1 MVYESWFTIHS
12 LRAMVYEPW
21 FTIHSL
27 RAMVYRSRS
36 QPPLMGIALQDGQIG
51 TPGNYGGN
59 IIKPPSWKNCSS
71 FVGTI
76 MQLLQSLATKTF
88 RKVWVA

>member
-1 MVYESWFTIHS
+1 MPSARDAEIEDEEAKDGEREGWRPPKLGVGN
-12 LRAMVYEPW
+12 
-21 FTIHSL
+21 
-27 RAMVYRSRS
+27 
-36 QPPLMGIALQDGQIG
+36 PLMGIALQDGQIG